1 MIIIFFIADIL
12 GNQGSSVDLTFRA
25 PLGIDASRI
34 SCEWRHNG
42 NVMTIDGSK
51 YAQHSARSLRIT
63 NIAGDD
69 EGNYACYYYYN
80 QLPYS
85 DTVAHINV
93 IGNNV
98 RACSCAP
105 LSHTCN
111 RLTIFIT

>member
-1 MIIIFFIADIL
+1 MIIIKFIADIL

-42 NVMTIDGSK
+42 NVIFIDGSK
-51 YAQHSARSLRIT
+51 YAQPATRSLRIT

-69 EGNYACYYYYN
+69 EGDYSCRYHYN
-80 QLPYS
+80 QQPYS
-85 DTVAHINV
+85 DTVARINV

-98 RACSCAP
+98 RGM
-105 LSHTCN
+105 
-111 RLTIFIT
+111 